1 MGASEICAD
10 AIGAGVVDELAL
22 LSMVGEGVDAASSA
36 MGARVVGACV
46 VFVDAI
52 GANVGVAEE
61 VLMGD
66 VVGLEVVS
74 RSAHIFVPSLLPGG
88 STQCAP
94 NPAQLSA
101 HFAIIQV
108 ESSSSSSSHSS
119 KGSVLDAA

>member
-1 MGASEICAD
+1 MGASDIFAD

-22 LSMVGEGVDAASSA
+22 LPMVGEGVDEASSA

-52 GANVGVAEE
+52 GANVGVAE
-61 VLMGD
+61 

-74 RSAHIFVPSLLPGG
+74 RSAHMFAPSLLSGE
-88 STQCAP
+88 SRQCASKP
-94 NPAQLSA
+94 SQLFA
-101 HFAIIQV
+101 HLAVLQV
-108 ESSSSSSSHSS
+108 ELSSPSHSS